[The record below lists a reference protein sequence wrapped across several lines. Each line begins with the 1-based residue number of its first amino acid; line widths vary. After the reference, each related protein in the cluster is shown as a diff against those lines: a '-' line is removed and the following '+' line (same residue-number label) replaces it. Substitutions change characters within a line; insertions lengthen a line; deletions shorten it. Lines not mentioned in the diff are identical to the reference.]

1 MRIAFVVW
9 RFPVI
14 SEPFILNQI
23 CGLIDRGHDVQIY
36 ALNGA
41 PDKKGKVH
49 ELVERY
55 DLMAR
60 AHLVD
65 RLPEKGQ
72 LQHAIKRFALPALQN
87 PLSALK
93 VLARARHA
101 VTPLKM
107 VNRAATLLQAG
118 SFDIVHCQFGSLAL
132 PILEFRKAGL
142 MQGRLVTH
150 FRGIDI
156 SSFVRENGEDV
167 YDEVF
172 SQSDYFLANCAFFKD
187 KAVALGCPESRIAA
201 HGSGIDLSAFP
212 FRPIPPV
219 SNGVVD
225 LISAGRLVEKKGLS
239 YALMA
244 VARLVR
250 MGRSVH
256 YSIIGDGPERE
267 RLQVLA
273 NELGISDHVTFHG
286 WQTHSEISALLGKA
300 HIFLAPCQT
309 AADGNQDAPVNTLK
323 EAMAIGLPVIA
334 SRHGGIPEL
343 VEDGVSGALVPE
355 RDAEALAAAIDQM
368 LQSPENWST
377 IADEGRAAV
386 ERLYD
391 MNRLNDDLAH
401 LYQGLITS
409 GSPPIQSDNHFS
421 QNDTQNHTQNNK
433 EVVSCV

>member
-55 DLMAR
+55 DLMSR

-65 RLPEKGQ
+65 RLPETGQ
-72 LQHAIKRFALPALQN
+72 LQHVIKHFSGPALRH
-87 PLSALK
+87 PLAALK
-93 VLARARHA
+93 VLSRARHA

-107 VNRAATLLQAG
+107 LNRAAMLLQAG
-118 SFDIVHCQFGSLAL
+118 SFDVVHCQFGSLAL

-142 MQGRLVTH
+142 MHGRLVTH

-156 SSFVRENGEDV
+156 SSFVRENGADV

-187 KAVALGCPESRIAA
+187 KAVALGCPETRIAA

-212 FRPIPPV
+212 FRPIPRIE
-219 SNGVVD
+219 NGRVD

-239 YALMA
+239 YALLA

-256 YSIIGDGPERE
+256 YAIIGDGPERE
-267 RLQVLA
+267 RLEVLA
-273 NELGISDHVTFHG
+273 DELGISDHVTFHG
-286 WQTHSEISALLGKA
+286 WRTHTEISALLAKA

-334 SRHGGIPEL
+334 SHHGGIPEL
-343 VEDGVSGALVPE
+343 VEDGVSGTLVPE
-355 RDAEALAAAIDQM
+355 RDAEALATAIDQM
-368 LQSPENWST
+368 LKTPENWGR
-377 IADEGRAAV
+377 IAHEGRAAV

-391 MNRLNDDLAH
+391 MNRLNDDLAL
-401 LYQGLITS
+401 LYKGLVTS
-409 GSPPIQSDNHFS
+409 GQPPKQSKQIFPPH
-421 QNDTQNHTQNNK
+421 HTQTPK
-433 EVVSCV
+433 EIVSCV

>member
-9 RFPVI
+9 RFPVL

-41 PDKKGKVH
+41 PDKNAKVH
-49 ELVERY
+49 ELVDRY
-55 DLMAR
+55 DLMSR

-65 RLPEKGQ
+65 RLPETGQ
-72 LQHAIKRFALPALQN
+72 LLHVLKHFTMPALRH
-87 PLSALK
+87 PFLALK
-93 VLARARHA
+93 VLTRARHA

-107 VNRAATLLQAG
+107 LNRASLLLQAG
-118 SFDIVHCQFGSLAL
+118 SFDVVHCQFGSLAL

-156 SSFVRENGEDV
+156 SSFVRENGSDV

-172 SQSDYFLANCAFFKD
+172 SESDYFLANCAFFKD
-187 KAVALGCPESRIAA
+187 KAVALGCPETRIEA
-201 HGSGIDLSAFP
+201 HGSGINLSAFP
-212 FRPIPPV
+212 FRPIPPIE
-219 SNGVVD
+219 NGRVD
-225 LISAGRLVEKKGLS
+225 LISAGRLVEKKGLC
-239 YALMA
+239 YALRA

-256 YSIIGDGPERE
+256 YAIIGDGPERA
-267 RLQVLA
+267 RLEVLA
-273 NELGISDHVTFHG
+273 SELGISDHVTFHG
-286 WQTHSEISALLGKA
+286 WRTHTEISALLAKA

-343 VEDGVSGALVPE
+343 VEDGVSGSLVPE
-355 RDAEALAAAIDQM
+355 RDAEALATSIDQM
-368 LQSPENWST
+368 LKTPDNWHQ
-377 IADEGRAAV
+377 IARAGRAAV

-391 MNRLNDDLAH
+391 MDQLNDDLVL
-401 LYQGLITS
+401 LYKGLVAS
-409 GSPPIQSDNHFS
+409 GRPPLHSHPIKKP
-421 QNDTQNHTQNNK
+421 THTQTHK